1 MFFINKKKKKED
13 ENIKNENT
21 DVIQGIIDGGI
32 SAENAV
38 IVYILKEA
46 LNNNIELCYSASTQ
60 TTFLTFRNEKLKNFL
75 REWFTILKLHQNNQ
89 LSNNMYEIFIKAQL
103 SANHSDKMQISEEKN
118 RLENEQTD
126 ENELDLFPD
135 IFG

>member
-1 MFFINKKKKKED
+1 MFFINKKKKTED

-21 DVIQGIIDGGI
+21 DVIQGIIEGGV

-46 LNNNIELCYSASTQ
+46 LNNNIELCYSAATQ

-75 REWFTILKLHQNNQ
+75 KEWFTILKLHQNNQ

-103 SANHSDKMQISEEKN
+103 SANHSDKMQISEEKSTTQ
-118 RLENEQTD
+118 NEQID

>member
-1 MFFINKKKKKED
+1 MFFINKKKKTED

-21 DVIQGIIDGGI
+21 DVIQGIIEGGV

-75 REWFTILKLHQNNQ
+75 KEWFTILKLHQNNQ

-103 SANHSDKMQISEEKN
+103 SANHSDKMQISEEKS